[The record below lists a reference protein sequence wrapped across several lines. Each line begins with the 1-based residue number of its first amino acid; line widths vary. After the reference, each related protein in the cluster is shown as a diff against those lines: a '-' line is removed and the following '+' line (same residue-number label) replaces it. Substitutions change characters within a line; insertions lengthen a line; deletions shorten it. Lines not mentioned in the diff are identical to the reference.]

1 MRYQHH
7 KFNISRLSNGNHQ
20 NLFTYNSYIL
30 RIDIVHWKHIW
41 NTELLE
47 DVKSMWHLFIHRFV
61 LHLLTRLSLCQAC
74 FQCMMLMCKSMN
86 LWMNKLHMIFI
97 INSSHVKFVMCHFY
111 GMSIISSC
119 VLWLIMMLKKFNWI
133 IGFFNFEFWFEQKTF
148 KGELMF
154 HQTLLI
160 SQRGFD
166 FHNIQTFLCWIF
178 CNNNG
183 FKHM

>member
-97 INSSHVKFVMCHFY
+97 INSLYVNLWWGPWNEKTLSLTWMIRGLVTLEFLEKKKTWTCKHVVVM
-111 GMSIISSC
+111 
-119 VLWLIMMLKKFNWI
+119 VELWQKKIATLKTI
-133 IGFFNFEFWFEQKTF
+133 V
-148 KGELMF
+148 
-154 HQTLLI
+154 H
-160 SQRGFD
+160 
-166 FHNIQTFLCWIF
+166 
-178 CNNNG
+178 
-183 FKHM
+183 